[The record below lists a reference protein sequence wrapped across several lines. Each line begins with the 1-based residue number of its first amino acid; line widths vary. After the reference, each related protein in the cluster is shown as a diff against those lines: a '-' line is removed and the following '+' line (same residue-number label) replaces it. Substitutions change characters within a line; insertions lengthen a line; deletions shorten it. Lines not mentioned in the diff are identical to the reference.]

1 MRALVCQQRGA
12 MSTITIYTDPETL
25 VNGPF
30 EAWTLLT
37 GKQVICVERRLHKLL
52 ERHHLSGSYEKGALY
67 AFAYDELC
75 AVLRDQLGPSDRD
88 RYLNLQQDVE
98 LLEHG
103 PPGQRLRVVGH
114 IAWRF
119 AGVMAFVV
127 YKSLTTVV
135 FFGVVGL
142 LLTLFKK
149 HR

>member
-1 MRALVCQQRGA
+1 MAG
-12 MSTITIYTDPETL
+12 E
-25 VNGPF
+25 F
-30 EAWTLLT
+30 EAWSLRT
-37 GKQVICVERRLHKLL
+37 GKQVMCVERGLHRLLAK
-52 ERHHLSGSYEKGALY
+52 HHLGGAYEAGALY
-67 AFAYDELC
+67 ALEYDDMC

-88 RYLNLQQDVE
+88 RYLKLQQDVG

-103 PPGQRLRVVGH
+103 APGQRLRVAGH

-127 YKSLTTVV
+127 YKTLTTVV

-142 LLTLFKK
+142 LLALFKK